1 MSTDAPPSPTTR
13 RRSGGSPS
21 KALLKLG
28 VGFAAAGVVALFGA
42 QAWLES
48 YLKGEPFRRKTEAA
62 IGRALH
68 AQSSVG
74 PLQRQGSA
82 LLTESVGLNGQTGA
96 FFKTAHIQ
104 DLRAELNLGAIWRRV
119 WKVDT
124 LRFQRLELNLDAP
137 AEAPAEYASATSGSS
152 HWWAALL
159 PLKTEIDSIQ
169 TDRASLTRGGAV
181 LRNTRLGAKPLD
193 GGWDVTLEA
202 GELQW
207 PGMPG
212 MDLSQARLVARER
225 ACVLRSA
232 RLLVKAG
239 GQISLSGNWDAES
252 GAEIHAQVENVDV
265 QPFLP
270 VWWQTRLHGSLQGN
284 LRFAKPAAAKEGEI
298 SGDLKLTGAMLEAL
312 PLLTQ
317 LDTFIGNP
325 RFRQVPLKTASVHF
339 SQTAERTQLR
349 DLDLDAG
356 GVLRI
361 TGTVTVKA
369 GALQGSLKLGIS
381 PSLVQW
387 LPEIRSKVFAESRDG
402 YLWTPFEL
410 SGTTE
415 QPKEDLTARL
425 AALVV
430 ETAVDTVRGLPGK
443 IPQAL
448 PEAAKGI
455 LDAVKSLIPIK

>member
-1 MSTDAPPSPTTR
+1 MSTDAPPSPAR
-13 RRSGGSPS
+13 RKRLGASPS

-28 VGFAAAGVVALFGA
+28 FGFAAAGVIALFGA

-48 YLKGEPFRRKTEAA
+48 YLKGEPFRVKTEAA

-68 AQSSVG
+68 AESSLG
-74 PLQRQGSA
+74 PLQRQGSV
-82 LLTESVGLNGQTGA
+82 LLSDSVGLTGQSGA
-96 FFKTAHIQ
+96 FFKTAHLQ
-104 DLRAELNLGAIWRRV
+104 DLRAELDLGAIWRRV

-137 AEAPAEYASATSGSS
+137 NEASAAKNSETPASS

-159 PLKTEIDSIQ
+159 PLKTEIESIR

-181 LRNTRLGAKPLD
+181 LRNTRLEAKPLD

-212 MDLSQARLVARER
+212 MDLSQARLMARQG

-232 RLLVKAG
+232 RLLVKSG
-239 GQISLSGNWDAES
+239 GQISLSGNWNTES
-252 GAEIHAQVENVDV
+252 GTDIHAQLENVDV

-284 LRFAKPAAAKEGEI
+284 LRFAQPAAAKEGEI

-312 PLLTQ
+312 PLLSQ
-317 LDTFIGNP
+317 LDIFIGNP
-325 RFRQVPLKTASVHF
+325 RFRQLPLKTASVHF

-356 GVLRI
+356 GILRI

-415 QPKEDLTARL
+415 QPKEDLSPRL

-430 ETAVDTVRGLPGK
+430 ETAVDNVRGLPGK

-455 LDAVKSLIPIK
+455 LDTVKSLIPGK